1 MGQCRAECR
10 IFRVLNCESNFLKYI
25 SAVVQKNVIPLNEE
39 MTFFL
44 RTPYGGQRPVVA
56 MALMPA
62 ETPSPA
68 S

>member
-44 RTPYGGQRPVVA
+44 RKPSLGQRSVVV
-56 MALMPA
+56 MVLMPA
-62 ETPSPA
+62 GTPSPA

>member
-1 MGQCRAECR
+1 MGQCRAEYRVFR
-10 IFRVLNCESNFLKYI
+10 ILNCVSNFLKYI

-44 RTPYGGQRPVVA
+44 RKPSLGQRSVVA
-56 MALMPA
+56 MALRSA
-62 ETPSPA
+62 GTPSPA